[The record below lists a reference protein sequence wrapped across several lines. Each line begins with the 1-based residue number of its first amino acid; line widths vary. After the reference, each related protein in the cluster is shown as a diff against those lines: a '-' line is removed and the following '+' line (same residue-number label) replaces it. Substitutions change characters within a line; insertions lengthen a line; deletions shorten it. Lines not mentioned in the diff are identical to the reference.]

1 MRKKNNYLKVFAV
14 YSPETESYPYYPFTG
29 MTIYDGIKQ
38 FINFLVD
45 REKVCP
51 NPQLH
56 IIATCK
62 DINGSL
68 YDIQPL
74 VCPKQIVLKKNLATW
89 SIVYM
94 SCLTAKVAKYLSEKL
109 ELIK

>member
-1 MRKKNNYLKVFAV
+1 MRKKGNYLRVFAV
-14 YSPETESYPYYPFTG
+14 YSPDTENYPYFPFTG
-29 MTIYDGIKQ
+29 TTIYDGIKQ
-38 FINFLVD
+38 FCNFLMD

-74 VCPKQIVLKKNLATW
+74 VCPQQVVLKKNFITW
-89 SIVYM
+89 SIVHM
-94 SCLTAKVAKYLSEKL
+94 TCLTAKVTKYLKEKL